1 MRNTKKMYKLEFME
15 EIALQ
20 GSFES
25 KELLFSMLQKQTDEV
40 LINLAM
46 KTKCALLLN
55 DYINPLIIARGIKV

>member
-1 MRNTKKMYKLEFME
+1 MYKLEFME

-55 DYINPLIIARGIKV
+55 DYINPLIIARGIKA

>member
-1 MRNTKKMYKLEFME
+1 MRNPKKMYKLEFME

>member
-1 MRNTKKMYKLEFME
+1 MYKLEFME